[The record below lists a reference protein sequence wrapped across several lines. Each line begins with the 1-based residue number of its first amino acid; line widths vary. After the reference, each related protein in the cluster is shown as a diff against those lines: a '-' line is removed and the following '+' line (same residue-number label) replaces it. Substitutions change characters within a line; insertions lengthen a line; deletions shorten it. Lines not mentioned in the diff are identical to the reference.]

1 MNWRMRKI
9 FGSRFS
15 SSRFRIN
22 KFHSIGILLIL
33 FVGVF
38 GWSLLSSDSS
48 TNENVQLVPQNSL
61 TGAAVVEQQNQ
72 EEQEQVVEKQE
83 EKPVKEREFYE
94 YKEECA
100 RDMKQR
106 QDDLDDINNQ
116 VTEFANRA
124 QELEEEYKK
133 KLQELENEFK
143 VPLDNAK
150 AKSSK
155 AEREVSS
162 IEERWVDRKEFC
174 DRKYPA

>member
-1 MNWRMRKI
+1 MNWRTRRI

-15 SSRFRIN
+15 SSRFKLKRV
-22 KFHSIGILLIL
+22 HGIGILIVLII
-33 FVGVF
+33 GVI
-38 GWSLLSSDSS
+38 GWSLISSDSF
-48 TNENVQLVPQNSL
+48 TNENVQLVPDTAL

-72 EEQEQVVEKQE
+72 QEQEKKQE
-83 EKPVKEREFYE
+83 EKKVEEDREFYE

-106 QDDLDDINNQ
+106 QDDLADVSNQ
-116 VTEFANRA
+116 IKEFSDRA
-124 QELEEEYKK
+124 QALEEEYQK

-143 VPLDNAK
+143 VPADNAK
-150 AKSSK
+150 TKGDKAK
-155 AEREVSS
+155 RELAS